1 MVPSELE
8 LGHGVNV
15 LNVKLDRR
23 PVWCLRHPHVQVHSL
38 PDLEED
44 RACAALQLRDLVH
57 HLLLP
62 LRVQL
67 VLLLAVGQELQKVL
81 KQVPVP
87 VVCVCFQCSGYMQPE
102 SSGEE
107 KNAQVSRLPEGRK
120 QLISFFLKILFFFP
134 QLFFSFSLFLGIR
147 RVLWLSC
154 RQGTSKST
162 FLRERLVQFVSERR
176 LYKITVDFWVN

>member
-1 MVPSELE
+1 
-8 LGHGVNV
+8 
-15 LNVKLDRR
+15 
-23 PVWCLRHPHVQVHSL
+23 
-38 PDLEED
+38 
-44 RACAALQLRDLVH
+44 
-57 HLLLP
+57 
-62 LRVQL
+62 
-67 VLLLAVGQELQKVL
+67 
-81 KQVPVP
+81 
-87 VVCVCFQCSGYMQPE
+87 MQPE

-162 FLRERLVQFVSERR
+162 FLRERFVQFVSERR